1 MAKVSKLVTTTNT
14 AFFDFGV
21 SRGILCDKTLPAE
34 NARKKSNAKSA
45 TESDVD
51 ESCKA
56 LASNSLI
63 AATLQ
68 DKGKYFQIATPDYL
82 SFKREEDEDG
92 LVFRIDSRSNGQYTV
107 STGLYCG
114 LINFGDKLPQLEIT
128 TGLSDVFFRR
138 ILNCCCGIY
147 VDSEPK
153 EGGGKSDSIYGLLV
167 QYLFM
172 VSLRK
177 VASKAI
183 PKKYVTIREKG
194 YNVKGNV
201 DVNEFAKHDITRPDK
216 KLTYAYQN
224 RLEIQPIVD
233 VIYCALKRC
242 KIKGANAILP
252 NLSSL
257 ERYFR
262 DLYSGVRP
270 SRKTISN
277 IHKERCLSNSL
288 YADFKRPLEYAQYL
302 LRDEDISGGDG
313 KAKSVSGFLVDSS
326 FLWEM
331 YLYHLLSD
339 NLEGWEIDPQHPISF
354 YEDTFFPKTNYPDFV
369 LTNRSTGAIYI
380 LDAKLKRMAFQGVD
394 VDNADLRQLHAYS
407 YYFYLKYRDKFRG
420 AALIYPTNKNKPEG
434 KKNQDSIYGIT
445 ETDQR
450 FGVLTIKDPS
460 EEEAIRGNEASFID
474 ELKEFLEE
482 R

>member
-1 MAKVSKLVTTTNT
+1 MANVSKLVTTTNT

-21 SRGILCDKTLPAE
+21 SRGILCGKTLSAE
-34 NARKKSNAKSA
+34 NARKKPKAEGA
-45 TESDVD
+45 TENDVD

-56 LASNSLI
+56 LALHSLI
-63 AATLQ
+63 AATLK
-68 DKGKYFQIATPDYL
+68 DKGEYFQIATPDYL
-82 SFKREEDEDG
+82 SFKREEDEGG
-92 LVFRIDSRSNGQYTV
+92 LVFKIDSRSNGQYTV

-114 LINFGDKLPQLEIT
+114 LINFGGKLPQLEIT

-153 EGGGKSDSIYGLLV
+153 EGSNKSHSIYGLLV

-183 PKKYVTIREKG
+183 PKKYVTLRERG

-201 DVNEFAKHDITRPDK
+201 DVNEFARHDIIRPDK
-216 KLTYAYQN
+216 KLTYAYQS

-257 ERYFR
+257 ERYFG

-270 SRKTISN
+270 SRKTISS
-277 IHKERCLSNSL
+277 IRKERCLSNSL

-302 LRDEDISGGDG
+302 LRDEDIGGGNG

-339 NLEGWEIDPQHPISF
+339 NLEGWEVDPQRPISF
-354 YEDTFFPKTNYPDFV
+354 YEDTFFSKTNYPDFV

-380 LDAKLKRMAFQGVD
+380 LDAKLKRMEFQGRD

-407 YYFYLKYRDKFRG
+407 YYFCLKYKDNFRG

-434 KKNQDSIYGIT
+434 LKNQDNIYGIT
-445 ETDQR
+445 GTNQR
-450 FGVLTIKDPS
+450 FGVFAIKDPS
-460 EEEAIRGNEASFID
+460 EKETMRGNETNFIN
-474 ELKEFLEE
+474 ELKEFLEG
-482 R
+482 